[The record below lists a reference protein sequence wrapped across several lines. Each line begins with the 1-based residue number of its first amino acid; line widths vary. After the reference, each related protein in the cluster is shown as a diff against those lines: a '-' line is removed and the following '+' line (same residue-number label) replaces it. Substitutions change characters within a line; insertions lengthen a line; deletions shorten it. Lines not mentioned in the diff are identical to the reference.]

1 MTHHL
6 LSNANLII
14 DDLIAY
20 CWSLAAENFACLAPA
35 SAVLKW
41 LIRVAFGIVSVSSAW
56 TSTRLGTFLDHPFT
70 AFTAFDLRQ

>member
-20 CWSLAAENFACLAPA
+20 CWSLAAENSPA
-35 SAVLKW
+35 SPQH
-41 LIRVAFGIVSVSSAW
+41 R
-56 TSTRLGTFLDHPFT
+56 PY
-70 AFTAFDLRQ
+70 